1 MNDSA
6 WPSMSMQ
13 PFLSAVLV
21 HCLPP
26 HQDTLHGHRVGHRF
40 EVWVPVGGELDDTL
54 SCITP
59 CILYS
64 QHKISQ
70 CVSDWAEAQRSY
82 FGWELW
88 GR

>member
-6 WPSMSMQ
+6 WLSMSMQ

-40 EVWVPVGGELDDTL
+40 EV
-54 SCITP
+54 
-59 CILYS
+59 
-64 QHKISQ
+64 
-70 CVSDWAEAQRSY
+70 
-82 FGWELW
+82 
-88 GR
+88 